1 MSDTQT
7 SAHTLTSMH
16 ECLKSLTHTYALC
29 RCRNE
34 GTSLQTLTLPAK
46 CCALSEAAITE
57 SLSFLVRLCH
67 SKLFSENICMWIQL
81 FVPSRL
87 CFFLYLF
94 KSFSVECAI
103 TGCKIFFALFFLF
116 AGRHYVL
123 RTVGVGVRGVW
134 CRGGQVIVVQAER
147 ERWAKRADTACF
159 EHTKLYFH
167 QFTEVEINMTVAYL
181 FQWLYFWVISRQMTR
196 WGLV

>member
-103 TGCKIFFALFFLF
+103 TGCKIFFALFFFYLR
-116 AGRHYVL
+116 GVIMCYVL
-123 RTVGVGVRGVW
+123 LGWGRGGFGVGEVKLSLSRQREREMGKACRHGLLW
-134 CRGGQVIVVQAER
+134 THQIIFPSIYRGG
-147 ERWAKRADTACF
+147 D
-159 EHTKLYFH
+159 
-167 QFTEVEINMTVAYL
+167 
-181 FQWLYFWVISRQMTR
+181 
-196 WGLV
+196 